1 MVTRSRSTLAGAA
14 IQQATR
20 LSTVPRC
27 AAHLSNVDKKL
38 LQSDKIRQIGEA
50 LMRSGLV
57 TLDQQAD
64 ALGLSRSTAWTILN
78 PKYKGSG
85 LSAIVINQM
94 LIAPRLPPLVR
105 AQLFEYIEEKI
116 AGSYGHGPQQVRRFA
131 ARLTAERLRYGR
143 EIAKERYAA
152 KPEDSEVRS
161 SGQTSRD
168 LLELPK
174 VRFGLRPV
182 RQYALRRPS

>member
-1 MVTRSRSTLAGAA
+1 MRSRSTLARAA
-14 IQQATR
+14 IQQASV
-20 LSTVPRC
+20 STVPRC

-50 LMRSGLV
+50 LMRSGLI

-85 LSAIVINQM
+85 LSAVVINQM

-105 AQLFEYIEEKI
+105 ARLFEYIEEKI
-116 AGSYGHGPQQVRRFA
+116 AGCYGHGPQQVRRFA
-131 ARLTAERLRYGR
+131 ARLTAERLRGGR
-143 EIAKERYAA
+143 EL
-152 KPEDSEVRS
+152 PRS
-161 SGQTSRD
+161 ATPPN
-168 LLELPK
+168 PK
-174 VRFGLRPV
+174 TPRSD
-182 RQYALRRPS
+182 PSANTAPIC